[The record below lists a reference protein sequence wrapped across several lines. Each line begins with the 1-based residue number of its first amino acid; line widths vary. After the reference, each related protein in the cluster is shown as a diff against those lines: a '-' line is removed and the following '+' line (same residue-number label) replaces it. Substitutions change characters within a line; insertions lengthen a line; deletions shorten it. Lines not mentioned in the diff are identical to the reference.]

1 MLHTSVTLSGASV
14 YPACG
19 TAEPARDRASGRF
32 GSAADCPDCAV
43 QGNSPMET
51 ARDQTISGD
60 SNRGGAKQ
68 KREDAADRRWENL
81 ESAVGKGANQIR
93 DRSGCDANV
102 C

>member
-1 MLHTSVTLSGASV
+1 MHLSIQHAVLQNQLETGPQADL
-14 YPACG
+14 
-19 TAEPARDRASGRF
+19 ARPQIAQT
-32 GSAADCPDCAV
+32 V
-43 QGNSPMET
+43 QGNSPMEM

-68 KREDAADRRWENL
+68 KREDAADCRWENL